1 MPAQLRGSIAPCTP
15 AMSRAAIMT
24 MPRTPGF
31 FALIPRLGAA
41 ALLLACTACNKPE
54 PPKKEQAPT
63 PRAAEQHTE
72 LRDAIQAPID
82 RAKAVEPQ
90 VIDAA
95 KQQEDAIEAQT
106 GG

>member
-1 MPAQLRGSIAPCTP
+1 
-15 AMSRAAIMT
+15 MT
-24 MPRTPGF
+24 TPRTIRF
-31 FALIPRLGAA
+31 FSLMPSLGAA
-41 ALLLACTACNKPE
+41 ILLLACSACNKPK
-54 PPKKEQAPT
+54 PPKKEQPPT
-63 PRAAEQHTE
+63 PQAAE

-95 KQQEDAIEAQT
+95 KQQGDAIDAQT